1 MRWSGRRSLAT
12 ACAGAALQ
20 LVVGQLAWMRTGTA
34 DRNSYELFRSAQ
46 RLGLDELTP
55 FRVVW
60 YLLPAATLAFGLCL
74 ASQQRRLAGLVIA
87 VQSVVV
93 VAAGIAVWVVGLGV
107 GIGPKLAIPSG
118 LVGLAGGILLALRQ
132 DPAQGLA

>member
-1 MRWSGRRSLAT
+1 MRSRGRWGLAT
-12 ACAGAALQ
+12 AIVGALLQ

-34 DRNSYELFRSAQ
+34 TRNSYELFRSAQ

-60 YLLPAATLAFGLCL
+60 YLLPVATLAFGLCL
-74 ASQQRRLAGLVIA
+74 ASKKRRLAGLVVA

-93 VAAGIAVWVVGLGV
+93 IAAGITVWVVGLGI
-107 GIGPKLAIPSG
+107 GIGPKLAIPAG
-118 LVGLAGGILLALRQ
+118 LVGLAGGALLALGK

>member
-1 MRWSGRRSLAT
+1 MRWSGRWRLVT
-12 ACAGAALQ
+12 AVAGAVLQ

-46 RLGLDELTP
+46 RLGLEELTP

-60 YLLPAATLAFGLCL
+60 YLLPVATLAFGLCL
-74 ASQQRRLAGLVIA
+74 ASRQRRMAGLVVA
-87 VQSVVV
+87 LQSVVV
-93 VAAGIAVWVVGLGV
+93 VAAGIAVWAVGPGA
-107 GIGPKLAIPSG
+107 GIGPKLAIPAG
-118 LVGLAGGILLALRQ
+118 LVGLVGGVLLAVGQ

>member
-1 MRWSGRRSLAT
+1 MRWRGRWGLAT
-12 ACAGAALQ
+12 AIVGALLQ

-34 DRNSYELFRSAQ
+34 TRNSYELFRSAQ

-60 YLLPAATLAFGLCL
+60 YLLPVATLAFGLCL
-74 ASQQRRLAGLVIA
+74 ASKKRRLAGLVVA

-93 VAAGIAVWVVGLGV
+93 IAAGITVWVVGLGI
-107 GIGPKLAIPSG
+107 GIGPKLAIPAG
-118 LVGLAGGILLALRQ
+118 LVGLAGGALLALGK